1 MSNRLGSLVVSL
13 GLDAGQFTQG
23 MTKAEYQA
31 FKATEDMKKAFGSL
45 AGYVAGLGLGAALV
59 QSIRSTADYAKEIDN
74 LSKIAGVGAVDL
86 QGYAFAAQTV
96 GIQTDKL
103 ADIFKDAQDKVGDFL
118 QTGGGP
124 LADFFENI
132 APKVGVTAE
141 QFRKLGGKDALQLY
155 VDSLQ
160 KAGVSQNEMVFYL
173 EAIASDATAL
183 LPLLQDNGREFAN
196 LATQAD
202 KLGIVMDESAIRAT
216 KEFDANL
223 QQMTAQLQGFSRA
236 VAGEVIPTLN
246 LLATESQ
253 NVGSVFGGFAEF
265 IGSAL
270 RTIIEASVIF
280 ASDVKFVFQGVG
292 REIGGIA
299 AQIAALARLDFDG
312 FTAISDAM
320 KADAERARTEL
331 DRFQRRV
338 LNPALGAPSAGD
350 QSSAEARR
358 LGLQV
363 APVRLADTRN
373 AKQIAADSKAGKPTR
388 TTDPEAEANRYLE
401 SLKQQLQAT
410 RDLSVEEKLLADIQD
425 GRLGKVSAE
434 QLKSLQDTARQIDDA
449 KAFIEIEKE
458 FERARMDTARA
469 TARAREEQE
478 QLLQSLLDATPTAQ
492 LERQRS
498 EMQLLAKAFKDGR
511 ITAEQFSEAAST
523 RLGNVAEKQK
533 EANDSA
539 KAFGDIMG
547 SAFEDAIIEGKKFS
561 DVLNGL
567 AQDILKVFLRR
578 QVTEPLA
585 QAASGALGGLF
596 SAGGGSFSD
605 ALSNLFSFEGGGWT
619 GDGSRSGGLDGKG
632 GYLAMVHPKERII
645 DTTKGG
651 AGGGTTIVQ
660 NVTID
665 ARGADASVE
674 QKIIAA
680 MRQTK
685 QETLAAV
692 QLQANRGGSFAS
704 AVGRA

>member
-31 FKATEDMKKAFGSL
+31 FKATEDIKKSFASVAKFVGGLAIGS
-45 AGYVAGLGLGAALV
+45 ALV

-103 ADIFKDAQDKVGDFL
+103 ADIFKDVQDKVGDFL

-253 NVGSVFGGFAEF
+253 NVSSVFGGFAEF
-265 IGSAL
+265 IGSTL

-338 LNPALGAPSAGD
+338 LNPALGAASVGD

-373 AKQIAADSKAGKPTR
+373 AKQIAADSKAGKSTR
-388 TTDPEAEANRYLE
+388 TTDPEAEAKRYLE

-410 RDLSVEEKLLADIQD
+410 RDLSVEEKLLADIQA

-478 QLLQSLLDATPTAQ
+478 QLLQSLMDATPTAQ

-498 EMQLLAKAFKDGR
+498 EMQLLAKAFEDGR

-533 EANDSA
+533 EANDNA

-561 DVLNGL
+561 DVLKGL

-585 QAASGALGGLF
+585 QAASSGLGSLLG
-596 SAGGGSFSD
+596 
-605 ALSNLFSFEGGGWT
+605 NLFSFEGGGWT

-660 NVTID
+660 HVSID

>member
-103 ADIFKDAQDKVGDFL
+103 ADIFKDVQDKVGDFL

-265 IGSAL
+265 IGSTL

-338 LNPALGAPSAGD
+338 LNPALGAASVGD

-363 APVRLADTRN
+363 APVVPVTPTVPPTKTP
-373 AKQIAADSKAGKPTR
+373 AKTGKA
-388 TTDPEAEANRYLE
+388 TDPEAEAKRYLE

-410 RDLSVEEKLLADIQD
+410 RDLSVEEKLLADIQA

-478 QLLQSLLDATPTAQ
+478 QLLQSMLDATPTAQ

-498 EMQLLAKAFKDGR
+498 EMQLLANAFEDGR

-533 EANDSA
+533 EANDNA

-561 DVLNGL
+561 DVLKGL

-660 NVTID
+660 TVSID

>member
-31 FKATEDMKKAFGSL
+31 FKATEDIKKSFASVAKFVGGLAIGS
-45 AGYVAGLGLGAALV
+45 ALV

-103 ADIFKDAQDKVGDFL
+103 ADIFKDVQDKVGDFL

-202 KLGIVMDESAIRAT
+202 KLGIVMDESAIQSA
-216 KEFDANL
+216 KEFGQNL
-223 QQMTAQLQGFSRA
+223 DQLQSALGGVTRQMAGPLIEKLADASSYFLK
-236 VAGEVIPTLN
+236 VAG
-246 LLATESQ
+246 
-253 NVGSVFGGFAEF
+253 
-265 IGSAL
+265 
-270 RTIIEASVIF
+270 
-280 ASDVKFVFQGVG
+280 DV
-292 REIGGIA
+292 GIA
-299 AQIAALARLDFDG
+299 RAALISFGAALARTLGIDELG
-312 FTAISDAM
+312 KLESQAKANANAIALTVQQIERFQKLSDQGVAGA
-320 KADAERARTEL
+320 ADRVAQLRAQYDQLQKSAAKTGDAIKGLANETSPLIKPTPL
-331 DRFQRRV
+331 DR
-338 LNPALGAPSAGD
+338 P
-350 QSSAEARR
+350 
-358 LGLQV
+358 
-363 APVRLADTRN
+363 RLADTRN
-373 AKQIAADSKAGKPTR
+373 AKQIAADSKAGKSTR
-388 TTDPEAEANRYLE
+388 TTDPEAEAKRYLE

-410 RDLSVEEKLLADIQD
+410 RDLSVEEKLLADIQA

-469 TARAREEQE
+469 TARAREEQD

-498 EMQLLAKAFKDGR
+498 EMRLLAKAFEDGR

-533 EANDSA
+533 EANDNA

-561 DVLNGL
+561 DVLKGL
-567 AQDILKVFLRR
+567 AQDNLKVFLRR

-585 QAASGALGGLF
+585 QAASSGLGSLLG
-596 SAGGGSFSD
+596 
-605 ALSNLFSFEGGGWT
+605 NLFSFEGGGWT
-619 GDGSRSGGLDGKG
+619 GDGARSGGLDGKG

-651 AGGGTTIVQ
+651 AGGGTTIMQ

>member
-103 ADIFKDAQDKVGDFL
+103 ADIFKDVQDKVGDFL

-265 IGSAL
+265 IGSTL

-338 LNPALGAPSAGD
+338 LNPALGAASVGD

-373 AKQIAADSKAGKPTR
+373 AKQIAADSKAGKSTR
-388 TTDPEAEANRYLE
+388 TTDPEAEAKRYLE

-410 RDLSVEEKLLADIQD
+410 RDLSVEEKLLADIQA

-492 LERQRS
+492 LDRQRS
-498 EMQLLAKAFKDGR
+498 EMQLLAKAFEEGR

-533 EANDSA
+533 EANDNA

-561 DVLNGL
+561 DVLKGL

-605 ALSNLFSFEGGGWT
+605 ALSNLFSYEGGGWT
-619 GDGSRSGGLDGKG
+619 GDGPRSGGLDGKG